1 MLNNLPKYHFNI
13 DEKNIHIIE
22 KVEADYKR
30 RQGNL
35 VLNLA
40 KIIKPE
46 YYERKKNEAYK
57 VNDKKLKK
65 KMSISQKNIHSL
77 LCGFFSS
84 FGNQSRL
91 LERDFS
97 NRLQEIEEEM
107 KKEQEKNKKEENKK
121 E

>member
-1 MLNNLPKYHFNI
+1 MKEYSLLGY
-13 DEKNIHIIE
+13 NIHIIE

-65 KMSISQKNIHSL
+65 KKILRNQKI
-77 LCGFFSS
+77 
-84 FGNQSRL
+84 
-91 LERDFS
+91 
-97 NRLQEIEEEM
+97 
-107 KKEQEKNKKEENKK
+107 
-121 E
+121 